1 MRSRHWR
8 PAVSIRLLF
17 TAACLSLIL
26 VSCRQS
32 PPPALPARTPTL
44 PAPETQ
50 IPTPFPAGAMTPTRG
65 APTSPSF
72 TQISPTILPTA
83 TAENSARFAVIG
95 DYGLAGTAEA
105 QVAQLIT
112 GWDPD
117 LVITTGDNNYPDGE
131 AETIDANIGQYYQ
144 QYIYPYQGAYGP
156 GADRNRFFPS
166 LGNHDWNTLNAQPYL
181 DYFTLPGNERYYEY
195 TWGPVHFF
203 AISSDSR
210 EPDGVGLSSTQAKW
224 LQERLAAAT
233 LPWKVVYF
241 HQPPYSSG
249 YHGSVDWM
257 RWPFKEWGASL
268 VLAGHDHTYERLEI
282 DGLSYIVNGLG
293 GGPIYPFG
301 FPLSGSQVRYNDSHG
316 ALLIEANSEQ
326 LQGVFVS
333 IEGMNSDQFELLMPV
348 KP

>member
-1 MRSRHWR
+1 M
-8 PAVSIRLLF
+8 
-17 TAACLSLIL
+17 
-26 VSCRQS
+26 
-32 PPPALPARTPTL
+32 
-44 PAPETQ
+44 
-50 IPTPFPAGAMTPTRG
+50 
-65 APTSPSF
+65 
-72 TQISPTILPTA
+72 
-83 TAENSARFAVIG
+83 RFAVIG
-95 DYGLAGTAEA
+95 DYGLAGDAEA
-105 QVAQLIT
+105 EVAQLINN
-112 GWDPD
+112 WRPD
-117 LVITTGDNNYPDGE
+117 FIITTGDNNYPDGE
-131 AETIDANIGQYYQ
+131 AATIDANIGQYYQ

-166 LGNHDWNTLNAQPYL
+166 LGNHDWNTPGAQPYL

-203 AISSDSR
+203 AMSSDSR
-210 EPDGVGLSSTQAKW
+210 EPDGVGRSSIQATW
-224 LQERLAAAT
+224 LQERLAAST

-282 DGLSYIVNGLG
+282 EGLSYIVNGVG

-301 FPLSGSQVRYNDSHG
+301 FPLQGSQVRYNDTHG
-316 ALLIEANSEQ
+316 ALLVEAGTEQ
-326 LQGVFVS
+326 LNGTFLS
-333 IEGMNSDQFELLMPV
+333 IAGTNSDQFGLLMPV